1 MRIYFIMQAHI
12 PAIFILAAAGCF
24 AQTPAFDAA
33 SIRSSPHAGTDYNE
47 MHDGQELFKVSPGL
61 VTIRGASLRI
71 CIQWAYEIPPF
82 QIQGPD
88 WLKDVGFDIVAKAAG
103 PADEEQLRLMLRTL
117 LAERFGLK
125 THTEHKEVQ
134 VYELTLAKGGPKFH
148 ESTTEGPPMF
158 GGTGGRL
165 VAERVTMADLAEKIS
180 EPLGRPVIDATG
192 LKGRYDIHIDA
203 TAYAN
208 SGGNGQMDVMAL
220 LFNALQ
226 QQLGVKLDS
235 RKDSPEILVVDSVEK
250 TPTEN

>member
-1 MRIYFIMQAHI
+1 MMQARI
-12 PAIFILAAAGCF
+12 PAIFILAATSCL
-24 AQTPAFDAA
+24 AQPPAFETA
-33 SIRSSPHAGTDYNE
+33 SIRPSTHAGTDYNE
-47 MHDGQELFKVSPGL
+47 MNDGQELFRASPGL
-61 VTIRGASLRI
+61 LTIHGASLRI

-88 WLKDVGFDIVAKAAG
+88 WLKDVGFDIVAKSAT
-103 PADEEQLRLMLRTL
+103 PADEAHLRLMLRTL

-125 THTEHKEVQ
+125 THTEHQEVQ

-148 ESTTEGPPMF
+148 ESTTEGPPLF
-158 GGTGGRL
+158 GGNGGRL
-165 VAERVTMADLAEKIS
+165 LAERVTMSDLAEKIS

-203 TAYAN
+203 TAY
-208 SGGNGQMDVMAL
+208 SDTGGGHMDVMAL

-226 QQLGVKLDS
+226 QQLGVKLES